1 VVQVVQVL
9 HLLFQGQVLLTRA
22 EVAEVATQQVA
33 QVVQVAEES
42 VVLEIQLVPQQL
54 VQ

>member
-1 VVQVVQVL
+1 
-9 HLLFQGQVLLTRA
+9 VLLTRE

-33 QVVQVAEES
+33 QVAQVAEES